1 MATGRLQ
8 VAALLET
15 SSVFAASN
23 VEFDGWWLPA
33 SEGQAPRAVLAGADG
48 DIEVDMLEL
57 WQAGLFDSDAI
68 EVAEF
73 EDDWRSM
80 AG

>member
-1 MATGRLQ
+1 M
-8 VAALLET
+8 
-15 SSVFAASN
+15 
-23 VEFDGWWLPA
+23 
-33 SEGQAPRAVLAGADG
+33 LAGADG

-73 EDDWRSM
+73 EDDCAAWQDELS
-80 AG
+80 